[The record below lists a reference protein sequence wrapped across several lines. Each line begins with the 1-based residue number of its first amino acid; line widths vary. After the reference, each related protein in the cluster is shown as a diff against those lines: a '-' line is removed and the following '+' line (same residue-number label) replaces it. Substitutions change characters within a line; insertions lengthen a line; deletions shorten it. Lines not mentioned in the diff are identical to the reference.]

1 MRKMNDKA
9 LISRK
14 LGSKLIG
21 LLLSSYG
28 SSQFTVRETC
38 EAINELRGTFE
49 NDLLSTVYV
58 VVGQVEADRS
68 LLGTYATKESAEKAI
83 ERHKKD
89 KKLEG
94 TSFYIINSK
103 VKV

>member
-9 LISRK
+9 FIDRK
-14 LGSKLIG
+14 LGSKLIS

-38 EAINELRGTFE
+38 EAVNELKVAFE
-49 NDLLSTVYV
+49 NNLLSTVYV
-58 VVGQVEADRS
+58 VVGRAGFDKF
-68 LLGTYATKESAEKAI
+68 LLGTYATRESAEKTI
-83 ERHKKD
+83 ERHKKE
-89 KKLEG
+89 KELSG
-94 TSFYIINSK
+94 MSFDIVDSK